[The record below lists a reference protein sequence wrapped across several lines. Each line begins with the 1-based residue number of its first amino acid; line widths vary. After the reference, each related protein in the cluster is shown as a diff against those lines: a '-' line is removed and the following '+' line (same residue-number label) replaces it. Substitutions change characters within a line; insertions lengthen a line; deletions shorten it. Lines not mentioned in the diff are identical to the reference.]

1 MNEKNEV
8 QVVIGGKVLTMS
20 GAEDELHIQKV
31 ASCVNRMI
39 RKMEGTEAYHAL
51 PTDMKPLL
59 IELNIAEELIQSQEK
74 ADQLADDLQLL
85 ENELSEVKQKLVD
98 AELRLE
104 RYEGKR
110 KK

>member
-1 MNEKNEV
+1 MNEKI

-20 GAEDELHIQKV
+20 GAEDEMHIQKV

-51 PTDMKPLL
+51 PTDLKPLL
-59 IELNIAEELIQSQEK
+59 IEINIADELIEAQEK
-74 ADQLADDLQLL
+74 AASLEDDLQLL
-85 ENELSEVKQKLVD
+85 ENQLSEVKQQLVD
-98 AELRLE
+98 AQLRLE
-104 RYEGKR
+104 RYEGKW